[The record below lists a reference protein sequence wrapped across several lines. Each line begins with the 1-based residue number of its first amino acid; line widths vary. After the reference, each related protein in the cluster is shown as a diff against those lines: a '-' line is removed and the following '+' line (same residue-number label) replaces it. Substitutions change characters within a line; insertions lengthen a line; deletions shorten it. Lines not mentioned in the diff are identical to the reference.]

1 MVGVTFEV
9 CPLRCRSFVEVCVV
23 VEVVGVISLVEAS
36 VFVAFVICSF
46 KTFLLVTFS

>member
-9 CPLRCRSFVEVCVV
+9 CPLRCRSFVEVCVLV
-23 VEVVGVISLVEAS
+23 VVGVISLVEAS